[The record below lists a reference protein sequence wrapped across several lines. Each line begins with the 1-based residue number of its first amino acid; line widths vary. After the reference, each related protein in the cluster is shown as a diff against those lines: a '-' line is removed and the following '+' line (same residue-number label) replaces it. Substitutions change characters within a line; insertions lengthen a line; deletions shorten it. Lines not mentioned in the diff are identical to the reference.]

1 MGRHDEPLER
11 LQASN
16 GLHPQHPAGSAR
28 HASAKAAG
36 RFRLLTRNGRFG
48 RKESDRFDSLTESN
62 ETESAPV
69 AAVVYL
75 RVIGPFEDSKTAGLV
90 SMKRLTSHPGGSHVR
105 AVPIHQ
111 PFEEGS

>member
-36 RFRLLTRNGRFG
+36 RFHVLAGRFG
-48 RKESDRFDSLTESN
+48 QKKSERLDSLAESS
-62 ETESAPV
+62 ETEPAPV
-69 AAVVYL
+69 AAVVCL
-75 RVIGPFEDSKTAGLV
+75 RVIDAPESSTTAGLM

-111 PFEEGS
+111 PFQEGT